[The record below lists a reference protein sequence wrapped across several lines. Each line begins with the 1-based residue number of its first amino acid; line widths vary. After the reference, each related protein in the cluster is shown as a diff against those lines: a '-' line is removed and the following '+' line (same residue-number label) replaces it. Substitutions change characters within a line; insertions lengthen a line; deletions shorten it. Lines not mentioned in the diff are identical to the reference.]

1 MFVHMYL
8 YLYWGC
14 VCVCGFICWGGL
26 GKTVIWGRGC
36 LVFDQVL
43 DQSLF
48 SLPFLKEWDPNA
60 LGFDFFKLK
69 H

>member
-1 MFVHMYL
+1 M
-8 YLYWGC
+8 
-14 VCVCGFICWGGL
+14 
-26 GKTVIWGRGC
+26 WGRGC

-60 LGFDFFKLK
+60 LSFDFFKLK